1 MLQRALSF
9 LAVPALAATL
19 VVTPAAAQTPVPI
32 AIATGQ
38 STIVHIGHVSRVAV
52 GDGNIAG
59 IVPLG
64 TTDVMINGKHA
75 GRTTVFVWSG
85 GEQFSYVVSVTDQ
98 SVAGLG
104 DMIRGTIDES
114 DVTVTAFG
122 QALIVRGTVLNLDRA
137 ARITDV
143 IDRFSPLAKAAG
155 FTIVDAVT
163 VTAPYG
169 SLVQTLADFPKA
181 HDLRVDSDAKGNL
194 IVTGQVDDRMT
205 AEAVLDR
212 VRGLAGAYLA
222 ADAKVVDR
230 LAVAR
235 ASQINVKVYVLEID
249 HTGLSQLGVSLQGAN
264 PDPNLP
270 GVLDYGAPTF
280 LFPEASKGLG
290 KALTVGP
297 FFRQTLLA
305 PTLDLILQSGHA
317 RILSEPNLVTT
328 PGHTAK
334 FLVGGEVPYAYSTGL
349 GEVSVVFKEYGV
361 KLEMTPTI
369 LGDGSIDTKLTPEV
383 SDLDFSNGIQQNGF
397 VVPALKTSR
406 IATEVVTRPGES
418 IVMGGLLSHMEQRT
432 INKIPLLGDLPI
444 IGKLFR
450 STKYQHSETDV
461 VFVMTPEILTQ

>member
-1 MLQRALSF
+1 MIRRFASS
-9 LAVPALAATL
+9 VVGMGMAATL
-19 VVTPAAAQTPVPI
+19 AAAPLQAQTTQPV

-38 STIVHIGHVSRVAV
+38 STIVHVDHVSRVAV
-52 GDGNIAG
+52 GDGKIAG
-59 IVPLG
+59 VVPLG

-75 GRTTVFVWSG
+75 GRTSVFIWSG
-85 GEQFSYVVSVTDQ
+85 GQRYSYDVNVTDQ
-98 SVAGLG
+98 GVAGLA
-104 DMIRGTIDES
+104 DMIRSTIGEP
-114 DVTVTAFG
+114 DVTVTAFD
-122 QALIVRGTVLNLDRA
+122 QALIVRGTVVNLDRS
-137 ARITDV
+137 ARIGDV
-143 IDRFSPLAKAAG
+143 IARFEPLAKAAG

-163 VTAPYG
+163 VTSPYG
-169 SLVQTLADFPKA
+169 SLAATLANFPKA
-181 HDLRVDSDAKGNL
+181 RDLHVDADPKGNL
-194 IVTGQVDDRMT
+194 IVTGQVDDRAT
-205 AEAVLDR
+205 AEAVLER

-222 ADAKVVDR
+222 ADAKVLDR
-230 LAVAR
+230 LTVTLT
-235 ASQINVKVYVLEID
+235 SQVNVKVYVLEID
-249 HTGLSQLGVSLQGAN
+249 HTGLTQLGISLQGAN

-270 GVLDYGAPTF
+270 GVLDYGPATF

-305 PTLDLILQSGHA
+305 PTLDLIVQSGHA

-328 PGHTAK
+328 PGVPAK

-349 GEVSVVFKEYGV
+349 GQVSVVFKEYGV

-369 LGDGSIDTKLTPEV
+369 LGDGSVDTKLSPEV

-397 VVPALKTSR
+397 VIPALKTSR
-406 IATEVVTRPGES
+406 ISTELITRPGES

-461 VFVMTPEILTQ
+461 VFLMTPEIITR